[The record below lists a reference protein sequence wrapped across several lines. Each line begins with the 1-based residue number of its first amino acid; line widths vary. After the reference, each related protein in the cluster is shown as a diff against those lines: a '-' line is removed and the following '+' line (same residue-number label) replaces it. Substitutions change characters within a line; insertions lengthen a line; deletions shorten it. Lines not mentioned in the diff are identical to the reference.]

1 MRKFRFGLKSNVDFL
16 IELDLANLKNCL
28 VAKNLPQTANYANT
42 SPLSDTSFLSLM
54 GTMSQAKTQ
63 ELCNIISRIES
74 NLNFTQSL
82 SEHLANDDMLEP
94 ALMVVSD
101 ALRHSPDLGK
111 GLWGRSVAANAL
123 LFRHRA
129 STRDREFKSGR
140 TDQPHRRSTSRISS
154 RVSKT
159 RFDASTF
166 TYPLGSCFRFQ
177 STGKCDNSD
186 CTFDHSC
193 CKCFS
198 KTHGKDSCPN
208 T

>member
-1 MRKFRFGLKSNVDFL
+1 MLSKLTKNPNLRKSLASINTARSSKYGSKAFGKNTWYSENFDVVKGLRTNAERRKFRFGLKSNVDFL

-28 VAKNLPQTANYANT
+28 VTKNVPQTANYVD
-42 SPLSDTSFLSLM
+42 SSSLSDTSFLNLM
-54 GTMSQAKTQ
+54 RSMNEAKTQ

-74 NLNFTQSL
+74 NLTFTQSL

-129 STRDREFKSGR
+129 SSRDREFKSGR
-140 TDQPHRRSTSRISS
+140 TDP
-154 RVSKT
+154 
-159 RFDASTF
+159 
-166 TYPLGSCFRFQ
+166 PLPKVDFPPIV
-177 STGKCDNSD
+177 T
-186 CTFDHSC
+186 
-193 CKCFS
+193 
-198 KTHGKDSCPN
+198 
-208 T
+208 